1 MSYTISPNATT
12 VTNTTNSGTA
22 GSSSSSS
29 SNLTNDAATVTSN
42 YNTFLNLLTA
52 QIQNQDP
59 LSPMDT
65 TAWTTQ
71 LVQYSQVEQ
80 QLQGNQ
86 YLSQIASNSGANMS
100 SAVDYIGKTVTASS
114 DTATLANGSASW
126 NYNLAGATANT
137 TLTVQDS
144 NGNTVYQTSGDTAAG
159 NHSFTWNGTEA
170 NGNTATTGNY
180 TLSITSTDASGNGIS
195 NTVGITGVVSSA
207 QQSNGTVTLTVG
219 NTEVPLSD
227 VTGVSDTAAASN

>member
-12 VTNTTNSGTA
+12 VTNTTNAGTA
-22 GSSSSSS
+22 GSSSSS

-42 YNTFLNLLTA
+42 YNTFLNLLPA

-137 TLTVQDS
+137 TLTVKDS
-144 NGNTVYQTSGDTAAG
+144 NGNTVYQTAGDTAAG
-159 NHSFTWNGTEA
+159 NHGFTWNGTEA
-170 NGNTATTGNY
+170 NGNTATTGDY
-180 TLSITSTDASGNGIS
+180 TLSITSTDASGNGVS

-219 NTEVPLSD
+219 NTQVPLSD